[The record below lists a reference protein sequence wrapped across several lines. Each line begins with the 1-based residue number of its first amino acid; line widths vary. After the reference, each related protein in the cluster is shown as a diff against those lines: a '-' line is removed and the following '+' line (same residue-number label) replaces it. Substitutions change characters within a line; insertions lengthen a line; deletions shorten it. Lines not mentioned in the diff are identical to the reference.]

1 MKVCPN
7 CKQVF
12 PDDHSFCGNCGARL
26 IIKTM
31 YCGKCGTQVKS
42 GQKFCGSCGA
52 PISSDIIST
61 MKEAAGQIKT
71 KLDDSAKKI
80 LSDENINKVKN
91 TASAVRDLAD
101 ENISKVSA
109 QVKETC
115 SAENATKL
123 KHSILNIYADFKEVV
138 SAIRESRFSSEIGL
152 KLVKLCMVISVVLT
166 VLTVPIDSPRNISA
180 LLKRF
185 IGIVYALNVNTAIA
199 LVIWYKRSI
208 FQVIQKEHLDNS
220 LDEKGQTIL
229 IAMCVGFSLIPIVFT
244 GGIIGLII
252 VGVALFLRWKNI
264 WTAIHYPGVGTAFIK
279 VFVVIGKALL
289 IIIITVLIYI
299 PIYAINELIDKDV
312 AKGIMP
318 MVVLGMIFLEIIL
331 FKYQNFSNKE
341 SEYDYSKQY
350 KCIKFIGLF
359 CLTLGISGLIKWALN
374 KDINVDLD
382 STIVADNVASPDAVV
397 DFQPD
402 TVTDNSVSTHSST
415 NVPPTNPIDL
425 STSGNLENIGTII
438 TPDNAGVDN
447 SCITSQFSQ
456 TIPENP
462 LPTNS
467 NATPYPYSYSAI
479 INSVGQNSDVGTTDF
494 LPPNSS
500 EVLGRND
507 FNPASKTENVV
518 NCGVGANIS
527 SMDPLEQSS
536 SNSSSH
542 FSTDGQHIYVDSNH
556 DGHKPI
562 DVVDANPAGVN
573 TIRSESGSSGSYEH
587 GNVIRDQKTAAIID
601 DEEVTSKYD
610 IVHKSSKV

>member
-80 LSDENINKVKN
+80 LSDENINKVNN

-138 SAIRESRFSSEIGL
+138 SAIRESRFSSEIAL
-152 KLVKLCMVISVVLT
+152 KLVKLCMVISVLLT
-166 VLTVPIDSPRNISA
+166 FLTVPIESPRNISA
-180 LLKRF
+180 LFQRF
-185 IGIVYALNVNTAIA
+185 IEIACTLSFNTAIA

-208 FQVIQKEHLDNS
+208 FQVIQKSHLDNS

-229 IAMCVGFSLIPIVFT
+229 IAMCVVFSLIPIALT
-244 GGIIGLII
+244 AGIGLII
-252 VGVALFLRWKNI
+252 VGVTLFWRWKNL
-264 WTAIHYPGVGTAFIK
+264 WTAIHYPGVGTIFLK
-279 VFVVIGKALL
+279 SFVVIGITLYFSIVPICVGIFDLL
-289 IIIITVLIYI
+289 GKEVSSISAITI
-299 PIYAINELIDKDV
+299 
-312 AKGIMP
+312 
-318 MVVLGMIFLEIIL
+318 VLGLIVAIEFLL
-331 FKYQNFSNKE
+331 LMYQNFSSNE

-402 TVTDNSVSTHSST
+402 TVTDNSVSTHGST

-447 SCITSQFSQ
+447 SCTTSQFSQ
-456 TIPENP
+456 TTPESP
-462 LPTNS
+462 LSTNS
-467 NATPYPYSYSAI
+467 NVNPYPYSYSAI

-494 LPPNSS
+494 LPSNSS

-507 FNPASKTENVV
+507 FNPAPKTENVV

-527 SMDPLEQSS
+527 SMDPLERSS

-542 FSTDGQHIYVDSNH
+542 FSTDGQHIYVDSSH

-562 DVVDANPAGVN
+562 DVVDDNQAKVV

-587 GNVIRDQKTAAIID
+587 GGVIRDQETGAIIT
-601 DEEVTSKYD
+601 DEAVTAKYD
-610 IVHKSSKV
+610 TIHKSYKV

>member
-12 PDDHSFCGNCGARL
+12 PDDHSFCGNCGSRL

-31 YCGKCGTQVKS
+31 YCGKCGTQIKS

-61 MKEAAGQIKT
+61 MKETAGQIKT

-138 SAIRESRFSSEIGL
+138 SAIRESRFSSEIAL
-152 KLVKLCMVISVVLT
+152 KLVKLCMVISVLLT
-166 VLTVPIDSPRNISA
+166 FLTVPIDSPRNISALLILA

-208 FQVIQKEHLDNS
+208 FQVIQKSHLDNS
-220 LDEKGQTIL
+220 LDEKGQNIL
-229 IAMCVGFSLIPIVFT
+229 IAMCVGFSLIPIALT
-244 GGIIGLII
+244 GGIGLII
-252 VGVALFLRWKNI
+252 VGVTLFWRWKNI

-299 PIYAINELIDKDV
+299 PIYAIHELIDENIARV
-312 AKGIMP
+312 IMP
-318 MVVLGMIFLEIIL
+318 MVILGMIFLEIIL
-331 FKYQNFSNKE
+331 FKYQNFSSKE
-341 SEYDYSKQY
+341 GEYDYSKQY
-350 KCIKFIGLF
+350 KCIKFVGLF

-382 STIVADNVASPDAVV
+382 STIIADNTATPDYAV

-402 TVTDNSVSTHSST
+402 TVTDNSVSTHRSM
-415 NVPPTNPIDL
+415 NVPPINPIDL
-425 STSGNLENIGTII
+425 STSGNLENVGTII
-438 TPDNAGVDN
+438 TPE
-447 SCITSQFSQ
+447 S
-456 TIPENP
+456 P

-507 FNPASKTENVV
+507 FNPAPKTENVV
-518 NCGVGANIS
+518 NCGVGVNIS

-542 FSTDGQHIYVDSNH
+542 FSTDGQHIYVDSSH

-562 DVVDANPAGVN
+562 DMVDANPSGVN

-587 GNVIRDQKTAAIID
+587 GGIIRNQKTGAIIT
-601 DEEVTSKYD
+601 DEAVTAKYD